1 MDDYTQ
7 LLPHINVAEGSARV
21 SNNLKLY
28 KTLLGKFKARE
39 LADELITGILENNA
53 DLIAKS
59 AHSLKGVAGN
69 LGLKVL
75 EEIAADLDNR
85 IKNNQDC
92 SDLTDRISEA
102 TDAYI
107 KCYEELVG

>member
-1 MDDYTQ
+1 MDGYTKF
-7 LLPHINVAEGSARV
+7 LPHINVIEGSARV

-28 KTLLGKFKARE
+28 KTLLGKFKAQE
-39 LADELITGILENNA
+39 LADELITGIQEDNA
-53 DLIAKS
+53 DLLAKS
-59 AHSLKGVAGN
+59 AHALKGVAGN

-92 SDLTDRISEA
+92 NDLTERISEA
-102 TDAYI
+102 TEAYI
-107 KCYEELVG
+107 KCYQELIG